1 MSQIEN
7 RKSEIKNHSGLP
19 PWGHDDLPEPLP
31 YSVRNV
37 FRTIGPGAILLAA
50 AIGGGEWLI
59 GPAAAVKHGMSVF
72 WIATTAIVLQT
83 LFNLEAIR
91 YTLYTGEPILTG
103 IMRLRPGARFWGIF
117 YIVLTVVQLGV
128 PALAKGC
135 ANPVFAIISGEMP
148 ADSDAKILLWI
159 TYGVMA
165 AGVALLSF
173 GGTIER
179 MLEWASWGMIA
190 YIFIFLISV
199 NVWFVPF
206 DHWLHT
212 FSGFFHF
219 GYLPSAKGSVGADG
233 VSHGIDFLLLASLAS
248 TAGAGGIGNL
258 SLSNWVRDKGFG
270 MGGRVGAI
278 TSAVGGKHVQLSH
291 VGKVFPI
298 TEENLRRWRLWWKYV
313 VLDQVWLW
321 GLGCFLGMFLNVN
334 LATALIEH
342 GKEFKTAE
350 TGAIQAK
357 YMADTLWQGLWI
369 LGLLNGFW
377 ILFSTHVGNTDILVR
392 TVTDVLWTSSQRARN
407 WRGGS
412 VSTIYYTLLIAM
424 TIWGAYVVRLGG
436 VMELFTFLASV
447 AGFVLAIGAVHI
459 LIVNTTLLPRELQ
472 PSWWRKLALAACALF
487 YGTVT
492 ILVVVDQYKKFHG

>member
-1 MSQIEN
+1 MSAIEN
-7 RKSEIKNHSGLP
+7 PKSEIQNPSGLP

-31 YSVRNV
+31 FSTRNV

-59 GPAAAVKHGMSVF
+59 GPAAAVKHGMGVF
-72 WIATTAIVLQT
+72 WIATTAIVLQV

-91 YTLYTGEPILTG
+91 YTLYTGEPALTG
-103 IMRLRPGARFWGIF
+103 IMRLAPGSKFWATF
-117 YIVLTVVQLGV
+117 YIVLTIVQLGV

-135 ANPVFAIISGEMP
+135 ANPLFAMTTGAMP
-148 ADSDAKILLWI
+148 GNSDANALLWV

-165 AGVALLSF
+165 VGVLLLSF

-190 YIFIFLISV
+190 YIFIFLVSV
-199 NVWFVPF
+199 NVWFVPL

-212 FSGFFHF
+212 LAGFFHF
-219 GYLPSAKGSVGADG
+219 GYLPTAGDQRDVDWA
-233 VSHGIDFLLLASLAS
+233 LLTSLAA

-278 TSAVGGKHVQLSH
+278 TSAVGGEHVQLSH

-298 TEENLRRWRLWWKYV
+298 TSENLRRWGLWWKYV
-313 VLDQVWLW
+313 VIDQIWLW
-321 GLGCFLGMFLNVN
+321 GVGCFLGMYLNVN
-334 LATALIEH
+334 LATALIEP
-342 GKEFKTAE
+342 GKSFADVEA
-350 TGAIQAK
+350 GAIQAK
-357 YMADTLWQGLWI
+357 QMADLLWPGLWI

-377 ILFSTHVGNTDILVR
+377 ILFSTHLGNTDILVR
-392 TVTDVLWTSSQRARN
+392 TVTDALWTSSEKARN
-407 WRGGS
+407 WRGGN
-412 VSTIYYTLLIAM
+412 VSKIYYTLLIAV
-424 TIWGAYVVRLGG
+424 TIWGVYVVRLGG
-436 VMELFTFLASV
+436 VMELFKFLANV
-447 AGFVLAIGAVHI
+447 AGFILAIAAVHL
-459 LIVNTTLLPRELQ
+459 LIVNTRLLPKELQ

-487 YGTVT
+487 YGAVT
-492 ILVVVDQYKKFHG
+492 ALVLWDQVHKALVVK

>member
-7 RKSEIKNHSGLP
+7 RKSEIENPSGLP

-135 ANPVFAIISGEMP
+135 ANPAFAIISGEMP
-148 ADSDAKILLWI
+148 GNSDANILLWI

-190 YIFIFLISV
+190 YIFVFLISV

-270 MGGRVGAI
+270 MG
-278 TSAVGGKHVQLSH
+278 
-291 VGKVFPI
+291 
-298 TEENLRRWRLWWKYV
+298 
-313 VLDQVWLW
+313 
-321 GLGCFLGMFLNVN
+321 
-334 LATALIEH
+334 
-342 GKEFKTAE
+342 
-350 TGAIQAK
+350 
-357 YMADTLWQGLWI
+357 
-369 LGLLNGFW
+369 
-377 ILFSTHVGNTDILVR
+377 
-392 TVTDVLWTSSQRARN
+392 
-407 WRGGS
+407 
-412 VSTIYYTLLIAM
+412 
-424 TIWGAYVVRLGG
+424 
-436 VMELFTFLASV
+436 
-447 AGFVLAIGAVHI
+447 
-459 LIVNTTLLPRELQ
+459 
-472 PSWWRKLALAACALF
+472 
-487 YGTVT
+487 
-492 ILVVVDQYKKFHG
+492 